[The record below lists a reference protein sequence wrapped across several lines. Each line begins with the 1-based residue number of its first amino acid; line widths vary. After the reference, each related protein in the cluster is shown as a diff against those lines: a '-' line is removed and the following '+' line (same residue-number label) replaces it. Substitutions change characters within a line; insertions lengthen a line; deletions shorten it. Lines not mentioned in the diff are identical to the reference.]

1 MNVWRLTAANTIG
14 KEETE
19 PVPEEGKRK
28 IRITKVFVNRSDA
41 LLFSGA
47 KKMRYPRIPGR
58 FAVGLIADEGSAHF
72 PKGARVL
79 LHTAFPAPCDGVEK
93 RDFTEDDILLRGFTA
108 DGFLR
113 DFIYVT
119 EDELSLLPESVS
131 DEKALLIQHIA
142 LADAAVEKLG
152 IHRGE
157 HVAVVGGSMLG
168 VFICRLLIY
177 RQISPILIDSDAR
190 RVEFAKSCGIYY
202 TAPEDDK
209 LIDAV
214 GTITGGRLTD
224 NAVCIMTGNMETHC
238 KTAVSVTKPGRSV
251 AFCGQ
256 IDRSLPID
264 LSEILRKRLTVSGV
278 SVGTEHIPAAI
289 NLVANGAIDLGVYRR
304 NVRGADQME
313 ALFKELLSR
322 PDVPVDEINIL
333 SLV

>member
-1 MNVWRLTAANTIG
+1 MNVWRLTAANAMS
-14 KEETE
+14 KETAD

-28 IRITKVFVNRSDA
+28 IRITKVFINRSDA

-79 LHTAFPAPCDGVEK
+79 VHTAFPAPTDGVEK
-93 RDFTEDDILLRGFTA
+93 RDYTEDDILLRGYTA

-113 DFIYVT
+113 DFIWVT
-119 EDELSLLPESVS
+119 EDELSLLPESVN
-131 DEKALLIQHIA
+131 DDKALLIQHIA
-142 LADAAVEKLG
+142 LANAAVEKLG
-152 IHRGE
+152 IQRGE
-157 HVAVVGGSMLG
+157 HVAVIGGSMLG

-177 RQISPILIDSDAR
+177 RQISPILIDSDR
-190 RVEFAKSCGIYY
+190 RRIEFAKSCGIYY
-202 TAPEDDK
+202 TAPEDEN
-209 LIDAV
+209 LLERV

-238 KTAVSVTKPGRSV
+238 KTAVAVCKPGRGV

-256 IDRSLPID
+256 IGHSLPID
-264 LSEILRKRLTVSGV
+264 LNAILKKRLTLSGV

-289 NLVANGAIDLGVYRR
+289 NLVANGAIDLGVYHM
-304 NVRGADQME
+304 NVRSAFE
-313 ALFKELLSR
+313 AENLLRELLSR
-322 PDVPVDEINIL
+322 ADIPVDEINVL
-333 SLV
+333 SLI

>member
-1 MNVWRLTAANTIG
+1 MNVWRLTAANTMS
-14 KEETE
+14 KETTD

-28 IRITKVFVNRSDA
+28 IRITKVFINRSDA

-79 LHTAFPAPCDGVEK
+79 VHTAFPAPAGGVEK
-93 RDFTEDDILLRGFTA
+93 RDYTEDDILLRGYTA

-113 DFIYVT
+113 DFIWVT

-142 LADAAVEKLG
+142 LANAAVEKLG
-152 IHRGE
+152 IQRGE
-157 HVAVVGGSMLG
+157 HVAVIGGSMLG

-177 RQISPILIDSDAR
+177 RQISPILIDSDR
-190 RVEFAKSCGIYY
+190 RRIEFAKSCGIYY
-202 TAPEDDK
+202 TAPEDEN
-209 LIDAV
+209 LLETV

-238 KTAVSVTKPGRSV
+238 KTAVAVCKPGRGV

-256 IDRSLPID
+256 IGHSLPID
-264 LSEILRKRLTVSGV
+264 LNEILRKRLTLSGV

-289 NLVANGAIDLGVYRR
+289 NLVANGAIDLNVYRM
-304 NVRGADQME
+304 NVRSAFE
-313 ALFKELLSR
+313 AEPLLRDLLSR
-322 PDVPVDEINIL
+322 ADIPVDEINVL
-333 SLV
+333 SLI

>member
-1 MNVWRLTAANTIG
+1 MNVWRLTAANTMQ

-19 PVPEEGKRK
+19 PVPEEGRRR
-28 IRITKVFVNRSDA
+28 IRITKIFVNRSDA

-47 KKMRYPRIPGR
+47 KKIRYPRIPGR

-79 LHTAFPAPCDGVEK
+79 IHTAFPAPCDGTEK
-93 RDFTEDDILLRGFTA
+93 RDYTEDDVLLRGYTA

-157 HVAVVGGSMLG
+157 HVAVIGGSMLG

-190 RVEFAKSCGIYY
+190 RIEFAKSCGIYY
-202 TAPEDDK
+202 TAPEDDR
-209 LIDAV
+209 LLETV
-214 GTITGGRLTD
+214 GTVTGGRLSD

-238 KTAVSVTKPGRSV
+238 KTAISVCKPGRSI

-256 IDRSLPID
+256 IDHPLPID
-264 LSEILRKRLTVSGV
+264 LNAILKKRLTLSGV

-289 NLVANGAIDLGVYRR
+289 NLVANGAIDLGVYRM
-304 NVRGADQME
+304 NVRGADGAE

-333 SLV
+333 SLI

>member
-1 MNVWRLTAANTIG
+1 MNVWKLTAANTMQ
-14 KEETE
+14 KEAVE

-47 KKMRYPRIPGR
+47 KKVRYPRIPGR
-58 FAVGLIADEGSAHF
+58 FAVGLIADEGSTHF

-79 LHTAFPAPCDGVEK
+79 VHTAFPAPTDGVEK
-93 RDFTEDDILLRGFTA
+93 RDYTEDDILLRGYTA

-142 LADAAVEKLG
+142 LANAAVEKLG

-157 HVAVVGGSMLG
+157 HVAVIGGSMLG
-168 VFICRLLIY
+168 IFICRLLIY
-177 RQISPILIDSDAR
+177 RQISPILIDNDAKR
-190 RVEFAKSCGIYY
+190 IEFAKSCGIYY
-202 TAPEDDK
+202 TAPEDETLLEK
-209 LIDAV
+209 V
-214 GTITGGRLTD
+214 GVITGGRLTD

-256 IDRSLPID
+256 IDHPLPID
-264 LSEILRKRLTVSGV
+264 LNAILKKRLTLSGV
-278 SVGTEHIPAAI
+278 SVGTEPIPAAI
-289 NLVANGAIDLGVYRR
+289 NPVANRAIDLGVYRK
-304 NVRGADQME
+304 NVRGADGAE
-313 ALFKELLSR
+313 ALFKEFLSMASI
-322 PDVPVDEINIL
+322 PVDEINIL

>member
-1 MNVWRLTAANTIG
+1 MNVWRLTAANTMQ

-19 PVPEEGKRK
+19 PVPEEGRRR
-28 IRITKVFVNRSDA
+28 IRITKIFVNRSDA

-47 KKMRYPRIPGR
+47 KKIRYPRIPGR

-79 LHTAFPAPCDGVEK
+79 IHTAFPAPCDGTEK
-93 RDFTEDDILLRGFTA
+93 RDYTEDDVLLRGYTA

-157 HVAVVGGSMLG
+157 HVAVIGGSMLG

-190 RVEFAKSCGIYY
+190 RIEFAKSCGIYY
-202 TAPEDDK
+202 TAPEDDR
-209 LIDAV
+209 LLETV
-214 GTITGGRLTD
+214 GTVTGGRLSD

-238 KTAVSVTKPGRSV
+238 KTAISVCKPGRSI

-256 IDRSLPID
+256 IDHPLPID
-264 LSEILRKRLTVSGV
+264 LNAILKKRLTLSGV

-289 NLVANGAIDLGVYRR
+289 NLVANGAIDLGVYRM
-304 NVRGADQME
+304 NVRGADGAE

>member
-1 MNVWRLTAANTIG
+1 MNVWRLTAANTMQ

-19 PVPEEGKRK
+19 PVPEEGRRR
-28 IRITKVFVNRSDA
+28 IRITKIFVNRSDA

-47 KKMRYPRIPGR
+47 KKIRYPRIPGR

-79 LHTAFPAPCDGVEK
+79 IHTAFPAPCDGTEK
-93 RDFTEDDILLRGFTA
+93 RDYTEDDVLLRGYTA

-157 HVAVVGGSMLG
+157 HVAVIGGSMLG

-190 RVEFAKSCGIYY
+190 RIEFAKSCGIYY
-202 TAPEDDK
+202 TAPEDDR
-209 LIDAV
+209 LLETV
-214 GTITGGRLTD
+214 GTVTGGRLSD

-238 KTAVSVTKPGRSV
+238 KTAISVCKPGRSI

-256 IDRSLPID
+256 IDHPLPID
-264 LSEILRKRLTVSGV
+264 LNAILKKRLTLSGV

-289 NLVANGAIDLGVYRR
+289 NLVANGAIDLGVYRM
-304 NVRGADQME
+304 NVRGADGAE
-313 ALFKELLSR
+313 ALFKKLLSR

-333 SLV
+333 SLI

>member
-1 MNVWRLTAANTIG
+1 MNVWRLTAANTMS
-14 KEETE
+14 KEQIE

-28 IRITKVFVNRSDA
+28 IRITRVFVNRSDA

-47 KKMRYPRIPGR
+47 KKVKYPRIPGR
-58 FAVGLIADEGSAHF
+58 FAVGLIADDGSAHF

-79 LHTAFPAPCDGVEK
+79 VHTAFPAPCSGVEK
-93 RDFTEDDILLRGFTA
+93 RDYTESDILLRGYTA

-142 LADAAVEKLG
+142 LANAAVEKLN

-157 HVAVVGGSMLG
+157 HVAVIGGSMLG

-177 RQISPILIDSDAR
+177 RQISPILIDSDPR
-190 RVEFAKSCGIYY
+190 RIEFAKSCGIYY
-202 TAPEDDK
+202 TAGEENGLLDT
-209 LIDAV
+209 V

-224 NAVCIMTGNMETHC
+224 NAVCIMTGNMEKHC
-238 KTAVSVTKPGRSV
+238 KTAVSVTKPGRSI

-256 IDRSLPID
+256 IDHPLPLD
-264 LSEILRKRLTVSGV
+264 LNEILKKRLTLSGV

-289 NLVANGAIDLGVYRR
+289 NLVANGAIDLSVYRR
-304 NVRGADQME
+304 NVRGADQAE
-313 ALFKELLSR
+313 ALFRELLSMS
-322 PDVPVDEINIL
+322 DVPVNEINIL
-333 SLV
+333 SLI

>member
-1 MNVWRLTAANTIG
+1 MNVWRLTAANTMSL
-14 KEETE
+14 EQVD
-19 PVPEEGKRK
+19 PVPEAGKRK
-28 IRITKVFVNRSDA
+28 IRITKVFLNRSDA

-58 FAVGLIADEGSAHF
+58 FAVGLISDEGSAHF

-79 LHTAFPAPCDGVEK
+79 VHTAFPAPSDGVEK
-93 RDFTEDDILLRGFTA
+93 RDYTEEDILLRGYTA

-113 DFIYVT
+113 DFIWVP

-142 LADAAVEKLG
+142 LANAAVEKLG
-152 IHRGE
+152 IQRGE
-157 HVAVVGGSMLG
+157 HVAVIGGSMLG

-177 RQISPILIDSDAR
+177 RQISPILIDNDRR

-202 TAPEDDK
+202 TAPEDEN
-209 LIDAV
+209 LLETV

-238 KTAVSVTKPGRSV
+238 KTAVSCCKPGRGV

-256 IDRSLPID
+256 IGHSLPID
-264 LSEILRKRLTVSGV
+264 LNEILKKRLTLSGV

-289 NLVANGAIDLGVYRR
+289 NLVANGAIDLNVYRM
-304 NVRGADQME
+304 NVRSAFDAE
-313 ALFKELLSR
+313 ALLRELLSR
-322 PDVPVDEINIL
+322 ADIPVDEINVL
-333 SLV
+333 SLI

>member
-108 DGFLR
+108 DGFMR

-157 HVAVVGGSMLG
+157 HVAVIGGSMLG

-214 GTITGGRLTD
+214 EGCIHAERVVRVDPSMPEMRACAEGGDAEMVLVSLAFDEQAELPPTYRTAEHTTGYGREAPLLPFIPEQSRFD
-224 NAVCIMTGNMETHC
+224 H
-238 KTAVSVTKPGRSV
+238 K
-251 AFCGQ
+251 Q
-256 IDRSLPID
+256 WQRSLY
-264 LSEILRKRLTVSGV
+264 VF
-278 SVGTEHIPAAI
+278 
-289 NLVANGAIDLGVYRR
+289 LG
-304 NVRGADQME
+304 DHE
-313 ALFKELLSR
+313 T
-322 PDVPVDEINIL
+322 PP
-333 SLV
+333 

>member
-142 LADAAVEKLG
+142 NSLVHL
-152 IHRGE
+152 IRRR
-157 HVAVVGGSMLG
+157 HV
-168 VFICRLLIY
+168 
-177 RQISPILIDSDAR
+177 
-190 RVEFAKSCGIYY
+190 
-202 TAPEDDK
+202 
-209 LIDAV
+209 
-214 GTITGGRLTD
+214 
-224 NAVCIMTGNMETHC
+224 
-238 KTAVSVTKPGRSV
+238 
-251 AFCGQ
+251 
-256 IDRSLPID
+256 
-264 LSEILRKRLTVSGV
+264 GV
-278 SVGTEHIPAAI
+278 SQAEIVHVLRA
-289 NLVANGAIDLGVYRR
+289 VYGGKLFALLKH
-304 NVRGADQME
+304 GAD
-313 ALFKELLSR
+313 R
-322 PDVPVDEINIL
+322 GVV
-333 SLV
+333 V

>member
-1 MNVWRLTAANTIG
+1 MNVWRLTAANTMS
-14 KEETE
+14 KETAD
-19 PVPEEGKRK
+19 PVPEEGKRR

-47 KKMRYPRIPGR
+47 KKVRYPRIPGR

-79 LHTAFPAPCDGVEK
+79 LHTAFPAPCDGVQK
-93 RDFTEDDILLRGFTA
+93 RDFTEDDILLRGYTA

-113 DFIYVT
+113 DFVYVT

-142 LADAAVEKLG
+142 LANAAVEKLG
-152 IHRGE
+152 LHRGE

-168 VFICRLLIY
+168 IFICRLLIY
-177 RQISPILIDSDAR
+177 RQISPILIDSDLR
-190 RVEFAKSCGIYY
+190 RTDFAKSCGVYY
-202 TAPEDDK
+202 TAPEDGK
-209 LIDAV
+209 LIETV

-224 NAVCIMTGNMETHC
+224 NAVCIMTGNMEMHC
-238 KTAVSVTKPGRSV
+238 RTAVSVCKPGRGV

-256 IDRSLPID
+256 IDHPLPID
-264 LSEILRKRLTVSGV
+264 LNEILRKRLTLSGV

-289 NLVANGAIDLGVYRR
+289 NLVANGAIDLSVYRM
-304 NVRGADQME
+304 NVCGADGAE
-313 ALFKELLSR
+313 SVFREFLSR
-322 PDVPVDEINIL
+322 ADIPVDEINIL